1 MSAFRRFIVAMSFVA
16 LLCVLTVADL
26 CAQSATGS
34 AAAQEVTKP
43 QEVRKTDEDKSTI
56 QPPTA
61 RVTPT
66 KLEKH
71 GDTRVDN
78 YYWLRER
85 QNPEVLAYLNAE
97 NEYTDSVMAHTKWL
111 QETLFEEF
119 KARIKQTDMS
129 VPYRLDDYF
138 YYSRVEEGKEYPIYC
153 RKKGSLEAPEEVM
166 LDVNVIAQGHGY
178 FSVGERAVSSGQN
191 FLAFP
196 VDTVGRRFYS
206 IHFKDLATDESLK
219 DLIPGVTGN
228 MAWANDNKTLFY
240 SKQDPATLRWNR
252 IYRHDLGTDTNQ
264 DVLVYEEKDEGFNCY
279 VFKTKSKKYLLIG
292 CEQTLSSEY
301 RYLDA
306 NDPQGTF
313 RVFLPR
319 EANHEYHLDHYGDY
333 FYIRTN
339 WQAKNFRLMRTPMT
353 KTAKANWLDVIP
365 HRDSVLVEDFQVFKD
380 YLVVTERKNGLI
392 QILIRPWSGTE
403 EHYLDFGE
411 PAYMAYLGDNYQL
424 DTAILRYVYTSMTT
438 PTSIFDYNM
447 ATREKALLKRD
458 EILGGFDSNNYVTE
472 RLYANAGDGTKIP
485 ISIVYRKGIEK
496 DGANPLLL
504 YGYGSYG
511 LSMDAAFGALRV
523 SLLDRGFVYAIA
535 HVRGGQE
542 LGRWWYED
550 GKLLKKKNTFTDFIA
565 CAEELVREKYTSPAK
580 LFAEGGSA
588 GGLLMG
594 AVINMRPDLFKGVVA
609 EVPFVDA
616 VTTMLDESIPLTTE
630 EYDEW
635 GNPNQKEYYDY
646 ILSYSP
652 YDNVRAR
659 NYPSLLVTTSLQD
672 SQVQYWEPAK
682 WVAKLRTAKTDKN
695 VLLLKTY
702 MEAGHG
708 GVSGRYQR
716 YREVAF
722 MYAFLLDSVGIA
734 K

>member
-1 MSAFRRFIVAMSFVA
+1 MSALKRIALAMSFVA
-16 LLCVLTVADL
+16 LLCALSVAGL
-26 CAQSATGS
+26 CAQSAS
-34 AAAQEVTKP
+34 WLASKQEVKRAQEVRETNQGKNTIRPP
-43 QEVRKTDEDKSTI
+43 Q
-56 QPPTA
+56 A
-61 RVTPT
+61 RITPV

-71 GDTRVDN
+71 GQTRVDN

-97 NEYTDSVMAHTKWL
+97 NEYTDSVMAPTNGL
-111 QETLFEEF
+111 QETLFQEF

-138 YYSRVEEGKEYPIYC
+138 YYTRVEEGKEYPIYC
-153 RKKGSLEAPEEVM
+153 RKKGSLESPEEVM
-166 LDVNVIAQGHGY
+166 LDVNIMAQGHGY
-178 FSVGERAVSSGQN
+178 FAVGDRAISSGQN

-196 VDTVGRRFYS
+196 VDTVGRRLYA
-206 IHFKDLATDESLK
+206 IHFKDLTTRESLK
-219 DLIPGVTGN
+219 DLIPDVTDN
-228 MAWANDNKTLFY
+228 MAWANDNRTLFY
-240 SKQDPATLRWNR
+240 SKQDPATLRWYR
-252 IYRHDLGTDTNQ
+252 IYRHVLGTDTSQ
-264 DVLVYEEKDEGFNCY
+264 DELVYEEKDEGFNCY
-279 VFKTKSKKYLLIG
+279 VFKTKSKKYLFVA

-313 RVFLPR
+313 KVFLPR
-319 EANHEYHLDHYGDY
+319 EANHEYHVDHYGDY

-339 WQAKNFRLMRTPMT
+339 WQAKNFRLMRTPVT
-353 KTAKANWLDVIP
+353 QTAKANWLDIIP

-392 QILIRPWSGTE
+392 QIRIRPWFGAE

-424 DTAILRYVYTSMTT
+424 DTPVLRYVYTSMTT
-438 PTSIFDYNM
+438 PTSVFDYNM
-447 ATREKALLKRD
+447 ETREKTLLKRD
-458 EILGGFDSNNYVTE
+458 EVLGGFDSHNYVTE
-472 RLYANAGDGTKIP
+472 RLYATANDGTKIP
-485 ISIVYRKGIEK
+485 ISIVYRKEVKK
-496 DGANPLLL
+496 DGTNPLLL

-511 LSMDAAFGALRV
+511 LSTDAAFGALRV

-535 HVRGGQE
+535 HIRGGQE

-550 GKLLKKKNTFTDFIA
+550 GKLLEKKNTFTDFIA
-565 CAEELVREKYTSPAK
+565 CAEELVREKYTNPAK
-580 LFAEGGSA
+580 LFADGASA
-588 GGLLMG
+588 GGLLIG
-594 AVINMRPDLFKGVVA
+594 AVINMRPDLFKGAVA
-609 EVPFVDA
+609 EVPFVDV
-616 VTTMLDESIPLTTE
+616 VTTMLDESIPLTTG

-652 YDNVRAR
+652 YDNVQAKK
-659 NYPSLLVTTSLQD
+659 YPNLLVTTSLQD

-682 WVAKLRTAKTDKN
+682 WVAKLRATKTDKN

-716 YREVAF
+716 YREVAL
-722 MYAFLLDSVGIA
+722 MYAFILDLAGIT